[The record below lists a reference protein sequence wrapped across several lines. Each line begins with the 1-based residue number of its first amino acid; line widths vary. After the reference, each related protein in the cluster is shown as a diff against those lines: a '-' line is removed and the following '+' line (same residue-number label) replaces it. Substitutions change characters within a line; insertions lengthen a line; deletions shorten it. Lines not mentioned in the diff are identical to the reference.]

1 LKNNNT
7 PKPSGSHPVIAQE
20 TGRISE
26 REPEENRT
34 DIKTETGTEPDAKLS
49 MNHKPRKEG
58 VSREGTFQGDSR
70 HQMDSTGG
78 RVDWFNRSATEIV
91 ARLAEAAQ
99 ENVVRGTT
107 EIELVQPIRDLL
119 ALGADFEHDIL
130 PAIAE
135 RVPKLTTPLRSWG
148 ARWLRDEIM
157 ARKAAR
163 LNRHGHRLPR
173 AAGVARRVRASA
185 IHRSAATHGSWR
197 RPRAPGK

>member
-1 LKNNNT
+1 
-7 PKPSGSHPVIAQE
+7 
-20 TGRISE
+20 
-26 REPEENRT
+26 
-34 DIKTETGTEPDAKLS
+34 
-49 MNHKPRKEG
+49 
-58 VSREGTFQGDSR
+58 
-70 HQMDSTGG
+70 
-78 RVDWFNRSATEIV
+78 VDWFNRSATEIA

>member
-1 LKNNNT
+1 
-7 PKPSGSHPVIAQE
+7 
-20 TGRISE
+20 
-26 REPEENRT
+26 
-34 DIKTETGTEPDAKLS
+34 
-49 MNHKPRKEG
+49 
-58 VSREGTFQGDSR
+58 
-70 HQMDSTGG
+70 
-78 RVDWFNRSATEIV
+78 VDWFNRSATEIV

-148 ARWLRDEIM
+148 ARWLRDEIT

-163 LNRHGHRLPR
+163 LNRHGKVPEPRKPEAWDLRLALFKSHSAWRSEWGPLPGSIGCRAPPELLAEYGLLPSTDQQQRTGVGGARERPGNDPR
-173 AAGVARRVRASA
+173 AASGRGPTWPWPARLL
-185 IHRSAATHGSWR
+185 G
-197 RPRAPGK
+197 